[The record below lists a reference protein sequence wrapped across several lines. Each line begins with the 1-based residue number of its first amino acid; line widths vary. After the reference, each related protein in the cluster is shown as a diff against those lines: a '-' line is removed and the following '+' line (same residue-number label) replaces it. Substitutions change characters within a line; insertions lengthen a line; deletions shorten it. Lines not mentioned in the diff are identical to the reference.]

1 MFTERDIKSIVNDSV
16 KSVLTS
22 ENEPITESQLTEI
35 ITKAISS
42 CLLSSEYIE
51 YLDKELGEK
60 LAFAERLGM

>member
-1 MFTERDIKSIVNDSV
+1 MFTERDIKSIVSNSV

-42 CLLSSEYIE
+42 CLLSDEFAEYI
-51 YLDKELGEK
+51 DNILGEM
-60 LAFAERLGM
+60 LYQTSRET